1 MKTFKRRLISLLPE
15 SIQDRFGL
23 SYDPYSESRI
33 IPVGPFS
40 KSKMDVRGLNS
51 LRAFGNNAIR
61 TSRYKWYTFV
71 FHNLYEQSQR
81 IANFYFICIVIIQLF
96 IETPVSPA
104 SSILPLLF
112 VIFLTMIKQGYED
125 YLRHKA
131 DEKINNKPIE
141 VIDESGLL
149 ITKKSHELVVGDII
163 LICNGDTLPCD
174 TVILSSN
181 ESTGECYVTTAS
193 LDGET
198 NLKRFYSPPITRELD
213 CPSDFA
219 EKLDATIICQQPTPN
234 IYEFIGKIIIKN
246 LNTGEESTFPLNNEC
261 LLLRGARLKNT
272 DFVYGCVVYTGND
285 TKMSLNCKHKQT
297 KFSQIERK
305 LNVFLLI
312 YFVGLLTG
320 CSVFTL
326 LKNIKSTSVWYITSR
341 KFSTWYLIQDLF
353 AFIVLFN
360 YAIPISLY
368 VTIEFQKF
376 FGSRFFGWD
385 LELYD
390 SEIDER
396 ALANTSDIPEEMG
409 QVSEYLPFVLNL

>member
-1 MKTFKRRLISLLPE
+1 MRSFKRGLITLLPKCLK
-15 SIQDRFGL
+15 DRFGL
-23 SYDPYSESRI
+23 SYDPYSESRV
-33 IPVGPFS
+33 IPVGPLSRS
-40 KSKMDVRGLNS
+40 KLDARS
-51 LRAFGNNAIR
+51 LKNLRIYGNNEIR
-61 TSRYKWYTFV
+61 TSRYNWYSFV
-71 FHNLYEQSQR
+71 FHNLYEQTQR
-81 IANFYFICIVIIQLF
+81 IANFYFICIAVIQLF

-131 DEKINNKPIE
+131 DREINNRPIE

-149 ITKKSHELVVGDII
+149 VTKKSYELVVGDII

-174 TVILSSN
+174 IVILSSN
-181 ESTGECYVTTAS
+181 ESSGECYVTTAS

-198 NLKRFYSPPITRELD
+198 NLKRFYAPPATREID
-213 CPSDFA
+213 SPSNFV
-219 EKLDATIICQQPTPN
+219 EKLDATIICQQPVPD
-234 IYEFIGKIIIKN
+234 IYEFFGKIIVTDPK
-246 LNTGEESTFPLNNEC
+246 TGDEITLPLNNEC
-261 LLLRGARLKNT
+261 LLLRGACLKNT

-285 TKMSLNCKHKQT
+285 TKMSLNAKRKQN

-305 LNVFLLI
+305 LNGFLLV
-312 YFVGLLTG
+312 YFVGLIFV
-320 CSVFTL
+320 CSLFTL
-326 LKNIKSTSVWYITSR
+326 FKYILTTDAWYISVR
-341 KFSTWYLIQDLF
+341 EIKTWYVVQDLF

-376 FGSRFFGWD
+376 LCSRFFGWD
-385 LELYD
+385 MELYD

-409 QVSEYLPFVLNL
+409 QVSKYLFYYNIT